1 MTSAACMSSFSLIL
15 EVYLCVYLL
24 SISTA
29 EGSTSTAKNRD
40 HQSET
45 LANEQ
50 YADIKKLNIVPH
62 QTAPSGEEYALSTKA
77 ANGDTIRE
85 PKPTP
90 AEYNVID
97 VQTKITDSSPQQVV
111 AGYDVIKDEESK
123 PTPVEYDTIKD
134 PIPEYD
140 VIDLQ
145 KKASSQQL
153 VAGYDVIKD
162 DDDGDSRPA
171 NQGVSVYIT

>member
-1 MTSAACMSSFSLIL
+1 M
-15 EVYLCVYLL
+15 L

-29 EGSTSTAKNRD
+29 EGSRSAAKNSD

-50 YADIKKLNIVPH
+50 YADVKKLNIVPH
-62 QTAPSGEEYALSTKA
+62 QTMPSGEEYALSTKA

-90 AEYNVID
+90 AEYDVIG

-123 PTPVEYDTIKD
+123 PTPAEYDTIKD
-134 PIPEYD
+134 PKPEYD
-140 VIDLQ
+140 VIELQ
-145 KKASSQQL
+145 RKTTDSSSQQV

-162 DDDGDSRPA
+162 NDDGDSSPA
-171 NQGVSVYIT
+171 NQGVSIYIT

>member
-1 MTSAACMSSFSLIL
+1 LVL
-15 EVYLCVYLL
+15 EVYLCIYLL
-24 SISTA
+24 SISTT
-29 EGSTSTAKNRD
+29 EGSTSVAKNSD

-45 LANEQ
+45 FANEQ
-50 YADIKKLNIVPH
+50 YADVKKLNIVPH
-62 QTAPSGEEYALSTKA
+62 QTMPSGEQYALSTKA
-77 ANGDTIRE
+77 ANGDTIRA

-90 AEYNVID
+90 AEYVVID
-97 VQTKITDSSPQQVV
+97 VQMKITDSSPQQVV

-123 PTPVEYDTIKD
+123 PTPAEYNTIKD

-145 KKASSQQL
+145 KKTSSQQV

-162 DDDGDSRPA
+162 DDDGDTRPA
-171 NQGVSVYIT
+171 NQGVSIYIT